1 MAGVSS
7 RTRSR
12 PTLVSP
18 RPRTVA
24 RWSSGW
30 PLRPRTSFT
39 RSAMSGSLL
48 GTDLLQLLAAQ
59 ARHLFRTAQPPQTI
73 ECRLHDVVRV
83 PRPLRLGEDVPDSH
97 RLEHGADRP
106 AGAHA
111 GSFARRLEQ
120 DTARTEVTD
129 HFVRDRVPRERYLE
143 QVFLR
148 LLAALAD
155 RLRHFVGLSKAGADV
170 ALPVADDDER
180 GEAEPPAALHD
191 FRDPVDVHHPVVQ
204 LGQVVRI
211 DRYRHSLSLELQT
224 GFAGAVGDRRDAA
237 VIVEP
242 VAVEHDR
249 ADLRRLALLRDELS
263 HFLRQV

>member
-1 MAGVSS
+1 MPRMAGVSS

-48 GTDLLQLLAAQ
+48 GTALLQLL
-59 ARHLFRTAQPPQTI
+59 P
-73 ECRLHDVVRV
+73 
-83 PRPLRLGEDVPDSH
+83 
-97 RLEHGADRP
+97 
-106 AGAHA
+106 
-111 GSFARRLEQ
+111 
-120 DTARTEVTD
+120 
-129 HFVRDRVPRERYLE
+129 
-143 QVFLR
+143 R

-249 ADLRRLALLRDELS
+249 A
-263 HFLRQV
+263 

>member
-1 MAGVSS
+1 TIPRMAGVSS

-73 ECRLHDVVRV
+73 ECRLHDV
-83 PRPLRLGEDVPDSH
+83 
-97 RLEHGADRP
+97 
-106 AGAHA
+106 
-111 GSFARRLEQ
+111 
-120 DTARTEVTD
+120 
-129 HFVRDRVPRERYLE
+129 
-143 QVFLR
+143 
-148 LLAALAD
+148 
-155 RLRHFVGLSKAGADV
+155 
-170 ALPVADDDER
+170 
-180 GEAEPPAALHD
+180 
-191 FRDPVDVHHPVVQ
+191 RDPVDVHHPVVQ

-263 HFLRQV
+263 HFLRQVAL